1 VDGPRQGRLHPESG
15 PGRHYNAVGYSWPA
29 TAKVTMLGRTCTAR
43 YASAA
48 VPHRGL
54 GDRPTAAHVPAD
66 AEPPGA
72 RVMFDTDAA
81 EIVEPLESSEWRE
94 SDVLPFV
101 RWKIRLTALRILV
114 TPARSP
120 TTTEAASVPN

>member
-1 VDGPRQGRLHPESG
+1 
-15 PGRHYNAVGYSWPA
+15 
-29 TAKVTMLGRTCTAR
+29 M
-43 YASAA
+43 
-48 VPHRGL
+48 
-54 GDRPTAAHVPAD
+54 PAD